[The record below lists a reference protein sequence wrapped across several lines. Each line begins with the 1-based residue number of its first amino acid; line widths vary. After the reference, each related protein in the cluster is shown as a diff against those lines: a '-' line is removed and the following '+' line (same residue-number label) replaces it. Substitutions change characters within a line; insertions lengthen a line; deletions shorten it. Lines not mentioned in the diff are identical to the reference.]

1 LNSPPTPLN
10 LDNDGAVVSYEDED
24 DVSEYEELI
33 NFTPIE
39 DPEYGALDEDDLA
52 LLGIEL
58 PK

>member
-1 LNSPPTPLN
+1 